1 MKRANIL
8 RSRCPFIVYSQSKM
22 KFFILHILFL
32 FYPLLCLFSF
42 STSDNTK
49 YIFKSGLDGYNT
61 FRIPTTITTISGVVL
76 AFAEGRKNSSSD
88 TGDIDIVLKRSLD
101 EGKTWGELIVVRDD
115 ANNVC
120 GNPSP
125 VVDSKTGKIFLLSTW
140 NRGDDSEKE
149 IIDLISNDTR
159 RVYVMH
165 SEDDGLNWTVP
176 KEITSSVKKSNWTW
190 YATGPVH
197 GIQIQKGKKSGRMI
211 IPCDHIVAKTKKYFS
226 HIIYS
231 DDGGNTWEIGGITPQ
246 DNVNECTIAEIGRGK
261 LILNMRNYDRT
272 KMNRQISISKDYG
285 ESWEKLRFDETLV
298 EPICQAS
305 ILRYTFKG
313 KKKNFLFFLN
323 PGDENDRKNMTLRL
337 SRDLGLSW
345 EEKIILHKGPSA
357 YSDITKLPNGN
368 LGCFFEAGL
377 NSPYEGIK
385 FQEINLNNFKW

>member
-1 MKRANIL
+1 
-8 RSRCPFIVYSQSKM
+8 M
-22 KFFILHILFL
+22 KFFILHTLFL
-32 FYPLLCLFSF
+32 FYPLLCLSSF

-101 EGKTWGELIVVRDD
+101 GGKTWGELIVVRDD

-149 IIDLISNDTR
+149 IIDLTSNDTR

-211 IPCDHIVAKTKKYFS
+211 IPCDHIVAKTKNIF
-226 HIIYS
+226 HISFIQMME
-231 DDGGNTWEIGGITPQ
+231 EIH
-246 DNVNECTIAEIGRGK
+246 GK
-261 LILNMRNYDRT
+261 
-272 KMNRQISISKDYG
+272 
-285 ESWEKLRFDETLV
+285 
-298 EPICQAS
+298 
-305 ILRYTFKG
+305 
-313 KKKNFLFFLN
+313 
-323 PGDENDRKNMTLRL
+323 
-337 SRDLGLSW
+337 
-345 EEKIILHKGPSA
+345 
-357 YSDITKLPNGN
+357 
-368 LGCFFEAGL
+368 
-377 NSPYEGIK
+377 
-385 FQEINLNNFKW
+385 

>member
-1 MKRANIL
+1 MKRADIL
-8 RSRCPFIVYSQSKM
+8 RSRCPFIVYRQFKM
-22 KFFILHILFL
+22 KFFFSHIFFL
-32 FYPLLCLFSF
+32 FNFIIHHPTFPISE
-42 STSDNTK
+42 NTK
-49 YIFKSGLDGYNT
+49 YIFKSGSDGYNT
-61 FRIPTTITTISGVVL
+61 FRIPTTITTDSGVIL

-101 EGKTWGELIVVRDD
+101 GGKTWGELIVVRDD
-115 ANNVC
+115 EENVC

-125 VVDSKTGKIFLLSTW
+125 VLDSKTGKIFLLSTW

-159 RVYVMH
+159 RVYIMN
-165 SEDDGLNWTVP
+165 SQDEGLSWTVP

-211 IPCDHIVAKTKKYFS
+211 VPCDHIEAKTKKYFS
-226 HIIYS
+226 HIIFS
-231 DDGGNTWEIGGITPQ
+231 DDGGISWEIGGITPQ

-272 KMNRQISISKDYG
+272 KMNRQISISNDYG
-285 ESWEKLRFDETLV
+285 DSWEKLQFDETLV

-305 ILRYTFKG
+305 MLRYTFKG

-323 PGDENDRKNMTLRL
+323 PGDKGERKNMTLRL

-345 EEKIILHKGPSA
+345 DEMIILHKGPSA

-368 LGCFFEAGL
+368 LGCFFEAGQ

-385 FQEINLNNFKW
+385 FKEISLNNFR